1 MNTLNS
7 TVDAKPGRILRE
19 PVHDNKGANWDP
31 MVFLAF
37 KRHHVTKPYKN
48 IRLEPPDVVNGA
60 QQ

>member
-7 TVDAKPGRILRE
+7 TFDEKPCRILRK
-19 PVHDNKGANWDP
+19 PGHDNNEPNWNL

-48 IRLEPPDVVNGA
+48 IRLEPPDAVNGA